1 MRTVS
6 LHVKHTLGDS
16 LNSGVRRGLNQGQ
29 TLL

>member
-6 LHVKHTLGDS
+6 LHVKYTVGDC
-16 LNSGVRRGLNQGQ
+16 LNSGVSGGLNQGE